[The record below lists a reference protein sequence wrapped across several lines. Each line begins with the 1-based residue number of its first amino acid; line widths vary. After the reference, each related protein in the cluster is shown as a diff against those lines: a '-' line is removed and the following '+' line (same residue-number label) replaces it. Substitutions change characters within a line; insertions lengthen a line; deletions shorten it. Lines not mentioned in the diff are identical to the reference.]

1 MSIKRFLVGGL
12 LVVALLLG
20 GALPWWLAGVAT
32 TRRFEYPD
40 RENAGL
46 TPASFQLPFE
56 EASFASKDG
65 VALRGWWVPAPGA
78 RGTVVLVHG
87 LNRTRVENARKLPF
101 LQAQGWNALLFDL
114 RHHGQSGGE
123 TSTFGWRE
131 KDDVAAAAALARRRA
146 AGPVVAWGVSL
157 GAAASALAAA
167 DDPSIGGLVC
177 DSSFRSLRD
186 TVWHHLELFRGFRW
200 WGQLVPPWA
209 VAPQAIRFMGLRGG
223 FDPDAVDVL
232 SACRRLAG
240 RPVLFVANS
249 GDRRMPPEIAGE
261 LRDAAGGGAQ
271 LLVVPGHSH
280 GGAWREGTEQY
291 EAAVRAL
298 LESVARRDGVP
309 AHAAES
315 IPGGPEG
322 RSSWVLRRH
331 AQS

>member
-1 MSIKRFLVGGL
+1 MTFNRFVAGLLLLVTLLVGGL
-12 LVVALLLG
+12 
-20 GALPWWLAGVAT
+20 LPWWLAGIAT

-46 TPASFQLPFE
+46 TPASFQLPFQ
-56 EASFASKDG
+56 EAGFASRDG
-65 VALRGWWVPAPGA
+65 VPLRGWWVPAPGA
-78 RGTVVLVHG
+78 HGTVVLVHG
-87 LNRTRVENARKLPF
+87 LNRTRIENARKLPF

-114 RHHGQSGGE
+114 RHHGLSGGE

-131 KDDVAAAAALARRRA
+131 RDDVAAAVAFARTRA
-146 AGPVVAWGVSL
+146 GGPIVTWGVSL
-157 GAAASALAAA
+157 GAAAATLAAA
-167 DDPSIGGLVC
+167 EDPAIGGLVC

-186 TVWHHLELFRGFRW
+186 TVWHHLELFRTFRW
-200 WGQLVPPWA
+200 WGRLVPPWA

-232 SACRRLAG
+232 SAVRRLAG
-240 RPVLFVANS
+240 RPALFVANS

-261 LRDAAGGGAQ
+261 LRAAAGSEAR
-271 LLVVPGHSH
+271 LLIVPGHSH

-298 LESVARRDGVP
+298 LESVAQRSGET
-309 AHAAES
+309 AHATRA

-322 RSSWVLRRH
+322 RSSWVQHEH